1 MTEGRFQDIWREQCE
16 AAQTVRDQHGVAS
29 AMDYLIREKLLNYA
43 EAAVTRKEFARELPR
58 FVAEVRNI
66 FSAEEIRHYLDH
78 LERVAAFED
87 EQPSTEDDELFM
99 DTPEQRAAARA
110 RLAQMKELLLS
121 NMLGIA

>member
-1 MTEGRFQDIWREQCE
+1 MTESWFQDIWREQCE
-16 AAQTVRDQHGVAS
+16 AAQKVRDQHGVAS

-43 EAAVTRKEFARELPR
+43 EAAVTQKEFARELPR
-58 FVAEVRNI
+58 FVAGVRNI

-87 EQPSTEDDELFM
+87 EQPPTEDDELFM

-110 RLAQMKELLLS
+110 RLAQMKEFLLS